1 MLFLKLRFCFR
12 VSAVM
17 LHLFFIDCICSKKS
31 AYGTMTDFQF
41 DFVDLLTRARPSVK
55 QLVAASSRKRAESG
69 MKPRGVLLALNT
81 YVATLEY

>member
-1 MLFLKLRFCFR
+1 
-12 VSAVM
+12 
-17 LHLFFIDCICSKKS
+17 
-31 AYGTMTDFQF
+31 MTDFQF